1 MIKKNINTDKIIIEG
16 HSLGGSGTLYI
27 GAHSRACF
35 SAVVPISGY
44 PSYANLN
51 NIKVPIR
58 GYVGSSKKGED
69 TNSINYMREIFKN
82 NFGIEKLFERKVS
95 HDNIPITAFTEDLN
109 NDNKS
114 DLIEWMLTQ

>member
-1 MIKKNINTDKIIIEG
+1 
-16 HSLGGSGTLYI
+16 
-27 GAHSRACF
+27 
-35 SAVVPISGY
+35 
-44 PSYANLN
+44 
-51 NIKVPIR
+51 
-58 GYVGSSKKGED
+58 
-69 TNSINYMREIFKN
+69 MREIFKN